1 MIFCL
6 TQQETRVREVSRM
19 KRILSLSAALAFS
32 LLLGGLVVPAFSPLL
47 AQEAAFDGPATIVTL
62 DPKGKDELAAPVP
75 ATAVKVKVNGKD
87 AKVTSWNAYGPNAT
101 QPNLQLVLL
110 IDDGARSS
118 LGLHL
123 QEMQR
128 FITQQ
133 LPTTEVA
140 VIYMR
145 NGTAAFTGPFTTNHE
160 QAAQALRLPISGGG
174 AGSSPYFALSDL
186 MKRWPAH
193 TPGERREV
201 VMVTDG
207 IDRYNGLRYDPSN
220 PYINATIRDA
230 IRNQVVIY
238 AIYFHNAGFAD
249 RTGAGIN
256 SGQNYL
262 TQMCAAVGGDFFFQG
277 FGNPV
282 DFTPYL
288 DQINRKLGNQYELRI
303 EPPAG
308 AKNIVNLKVQV
319 SAPNT
324 KTQAAQQIFVGPGS
338 GQ

>member
-1 MIFCL
+1 
-6 TQQETRVREVSRM
+6 M
-19 KRILSLSAALAFS
+19 KRTLSFSAALMFS
-32 LLLGGLVVPAFSPLL
+32 LGLGGLALPGFSPLL
-47 AQEAAFDGPATIVTL
+47 AQDAVSRPSTIVTVE
-62 DPKGKDELAAPVP
+62 PKGSGEVAVPVP
-75 ATAVKVKVNGKD
+75 ATAVKVKVNNKNAEVAD
-87 AKVTSWNAYGPNAT
+87 WTAYGANAT

-123 QEMQR
+123 KELQT

-133 LPTTEVA
+133 PPTTEVA
-140 VIYMR
+140 VAYMR
-145 NGTAAFTGPFTTNHE
+145 NGTAQLTGPFATDH
-160 QAAQALRLPISGGG
+160 AQTAETLRLPISAPGVNG
-174 AGSSPYFALSDL
+174 SPYFSLSDL
-186 MKRWPAH
+186 MKKWPAH
-193 TPGERREV
+193 GPDERREV
-201 VMVTDG
+201 VMITDG

-230 IRNQVVIY
+230 IRNRVVVY

-249 RTGAGIN
+249 RTEAGIN

-262 TQMCAAVGGDFFFQG
+262 TQLCSTVGGDFFFQG

-288 DQINRKLGNQYELRI
+288 NQINRKLGNQYELRVQ
-303 EPPAG
+303 PPAG

-324 KTQAAQQIFVGPGS
+324 KTQAAQQIFVETGS
-338 GQ
+338 SQ

>member
-1 MIFCL
+1 MN
-6 TQQETRVREVSRM
+6 
-19 KRILSLSAALAFS
+19 RILSLSATMAFS
-32 LLLGGLVVPAFSPLL
+32 LLLGGLAVPAFSPLL

-62 DPKGKDELAAPVP
+62 DPKGKGELAEPVS

-110 IDDGARSS
+110 LDDGARAS

-133 LPTTEVA
+133 PPTTEVA
-140 VIYMR
+140 LGYMR
-145 NGTAAFTGPFTTNHE
+145 NGTAQLTGPFTTDHA
-160 QAAQALRLPISGGG
+160 QAAAQLRLPISAPGVNG
-174 AGSSPYFALSDL
+174 SPYFSLRDL
-186 MKRWPAH
+186 LQKWPAPRN
-193 TPGERREV
+193 PGERREV
-201 VMVTDG
+201 VMITDG
-207 IDRYNGLRYDPSN
+207 IDRYNGLRFDPSN
-220 PYINATIRDA
+220 PYVTSAINDA
-230 IRNQVVIY
+230 IRNRVVVY

-262 TQMCAAVGGDFFFQG
+262 TQMCTALGGDFFFQG

-308 AKNIVNLKVQV
+308 AKNIVNLRVQV

-338 GQ
+338 SQ

>member
-1 MIFCL
+1 M
-6 TQQETRVREVSRM
+6 TRTPF
-19 KRILSLSAALAFS
+19 LFAA
-32 LLLGGLVVPAFSPLL
+32 LLLGGIALPAFSPLL
-47 AQEAAFDGPATIVTL
+47 AQEAAASGPSTIVTVE
-62 DPKGKDELAAPVP
+62 PKGSGELAEPVP
-75 ATAVKVKVNGKD
+75 ASAVKVKVNGKD
-87 AKVTSWNAYGPNAT
+87 AEVTDWRGFTTNGT

-123 QEMQR
+123 GEMQR
-128 FITQQ
+128 FISQQ
-133 LPTTEVA
+133 PATTEVA
-140 VIYMR
+140 VAYMR
-145 NGTAAFTGPFTTNHE
+145 NGTAQLTGPFTTNHQ
-160 QAAQALRLPISGGG
+160 QAADSLRLPISAPGVNG
-174 AGSSPYFALSDL
+174 SPYFSLSDL
-186 MKRWPAH
+186 LKRWPAH
-193 TPGERREV
+193 NPEERREV
-201 VMVTDG
+201 VMITDG
-207 IDRYNGLRYDPSN
+207 IDRYNGLRFDPSN
-220 PYINATIRDA
+220 PYLEATMRDA
-230 IRNQVVIY
+230 LRNQVVVY

-262 TQMCAAVGGDFFFQG
+262 TQMCANLGGEFFYQG

-288 DQINRKLGNQYELRI
+288 NQINRKLGNQYELRVT
-303 EPPAG
+303 PPAG

-324 KTQAAQQIFVGPGS
+324 KTQAAQRIYI

>member
-1 MIFCL
+1 
-6 TQQETRVREVSRM
+6 M
-19 KRILSLSAALAFS
+19 KWTLSISAALI
-32 LLLGGLVVPAFSPLL
+32 LGGQALPAFSPLL
-47 AQEAAFDGPATIVTL
+47 AQEAAASGPSTIVTVES
-62 DPKGKDELAAPVP
+62 KGKGELAEPVSQ
-75 ATAVKVKVNGKD
+75 TAVKVKVNGKN
-87 AKVTSWNAYGPNAT
+87 AEVTGWTAYGANAT

-133 LPTTEVA
+133 PPTTEVA
-140 VIYMR
+140 VAYMR
-145 NGTAAFTGPFTTNHE
+145 NGTAQLTGPFSTNHD
-160 QAAQALRLPISGGG
+160 QAAQTLRLPIST
-174 AGSSPYFALSDL
+174 AGTNGSPYFSLSDL
-186 MKRWPAH
+186 LKKWPA
-193 TPGERREV
+193 TNPQVRREV
-201 VMVTDG
+201 VMITDG
-207 IDRYNGLRYDPSN
+207 IDRYTGLRYDPSN
-220 PYINATIRDA
+220 PYITATIRDM
-230 IRNQVVIY
+230 IRNRVVVY

-262 TQMCAAVGGDFFFQG
+262 TQLCAAVGGDFFFQG

-288 DQINRKLGNQYELRI
+288 DQINRKLGNQYELRVQ
-303 EPPAG
+303 PPAG

-324 KTQAAQQIFVGPGS
+324 KTQTAQQIFLGTGES
-338 GQ
+338 Q

>member
-1 MIFCL
+1 MNRIF
-6 TQQETRVREVSRM
+6 SPGF
-19 KRILSLSAALAFS
+19 SLCAA
-32 LLLGGLVVPAFSPLL
+32 LLLGGLALPAFSPLL
-47 AQEAAFDGPATIVTL
+47 AQEAASGPSTIVTVE
-62 DPKGKDELAAPVP
+62 PKGSGELAEPVP
-75 ATAVKVKVNGKD
+75 ASAVKVKVNNK
-87 AKVTSWNAYGPNAT
+87 NAEVADWRAFKAGGT

-133 LPTTEVA
+133 PPTTEIAVA
-140 VIYMR
+140 YMR
-145 NGTAAFTGPFTTNHE
+145 NGTAQLTGPFTTDHAK
-160 QAAQALRLPISGGG
+160 AAQTLRLPISSPGTNG
-174 AGSSPYFALSDL
+174 SPYFSLSDL
-186 MKRWPAH
+186 LKRWPAH
-193 TPGERREV
+193 NPEERREV
-201 VMVTDG
+201 VMITDG

-220 PYINATIRDA
+220 PYLNATMRDTIRS
-230 IRNQVVIY
+230 QVVVY
-238 AIYFHNAGFAD
+238 AIYYHDAGFAD
-249 RTGAGIN
+249 RTGAGVN

-262 TQMCAAVGGDFFFQG
+262 TQLCAMVGGDFFYQG

-288 DQINRKLGNQYELRI
+288 NQINRKLGNQYELRVQ
-303 EPPAG
+303 PPQG
-308 AKNIVNLKVQV
+308 AKNFVNLKVQV

-324 KTQAAQQIFVGPGS
+324 RTQAAQQIFL

>member
-1 MIFCL
+1 
-6 TQQETRVREVSRM
+6 M
-19 KRILSLSAALAFS
+19 KRAFSFCAALLFS
-32 LLLGGLVVPAFSPLL
+32 GLVLPSFSPLL
-47 AQEAAFDGPATIVTL
+47 AQEAADSGPSTIVTVE
-62 DPKGKDELAAPVP
+62 PKGNNELAEPVSEK
-75 ATAVKVKVNGKD
+75 AVKVKVDGK
-87 AKVTSWNAYGPNAT
+87 NAAVAGWTAFGPNAT

-123 QEMQR
+123 QELQR
-128 FITQQ
+128 FLSQQ
-133 LPTTEVA
+133 PPTTEVA
-140 VIYMR
+140 VAYMR
-145 NGTAAFTGPFTTNHE
+145 NGTGQFTGPFTTDHAK
-160 QAAQALRLPISGGG
+160 AAQTLRLPISSPGTNG
-174 AGSSPYFALSDL
+174 SPYFSLSDL
-186 MKRWPAH
+186 IKRWPAH
-193 TPGERREV
+193 NPAERREV

-207 IDRYNGLRYDPSN
+207 IDRYTGLRYDPSN

-230 IRNQVVIY
+230 IRNRVVVYSIY
-238 AIYFHNAGFAD
+238 YHNAGFAD

-262 TQMCAAVGGDFFFQG
+262 TQLCGAVGGEFFYQG

-282 DFTPYL
+282 DFAPYL
-288 DQINRKLGNQYELRI
+288 NQINKKLGNQYELRVTAP
-303 EPPAG
+303 EK

-324 KTQAAQQIFVGPGS
+324 KTQAAQQIFL